1 MSYGR
6 QTERRSVEE
15 LRDRTN
21 ENTNFQY
28 SRESKLGEGPSR
40 YLDRENMTLMREY
53 ESLKL
58 KVRQL

>member
-1 MSYGR
+1 MGR
-6 QTERRSVEE
+6 DSK
-15 LRDRTN
+15 
-21 ENTNFQY
+21 Y
-28 SRESKLGEGPSR
+28 SDGPSR